1 MVYTITD
8 IEKILAYK
16 TWKSQKI
23 IDTLL
28 QMDCKMYCHLGID
41 STKQEKADVKKASRK
56 IYQAIKTINTNLGN
70 LFLQQM
76 DSNKTKEPL

>member
-1 MVYTITD
+1 
-8 IEKILAYK
+8 
-16 TWKSQKI
+16 
-23 IDTLL
+23 
-28 QMDCKMYCHLGID
+28 MYCHLRID
-41 STKQEKADVKKASRK
+41 STKHAKADVKKASRK